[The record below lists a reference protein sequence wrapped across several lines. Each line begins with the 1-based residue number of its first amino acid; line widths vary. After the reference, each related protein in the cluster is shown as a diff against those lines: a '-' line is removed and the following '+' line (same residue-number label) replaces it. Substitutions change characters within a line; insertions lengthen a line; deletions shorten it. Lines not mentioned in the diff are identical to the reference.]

1 MILEIYN
8 NAVEFSFLINILR
21 FRVVMFDCVVFWEIF
36 LRDCRIFF
44 FLSVFFSLIFI
55 IVIDSI
61 FKLNKI
67 MFVIIC
73 MVNF

>member
-1 MILEIYN
+1 
-8 NAVEFSFLINILR
+8 
-21 FRVVMFDCVVFWEIF
+21 MFDCVVFWEIF

-73 MVNF
+73 MINF